1 MPRNGLEVS
10 RQCEERVP
18 SEGTPRQPKGRGNR
32 RARQPH
38 GTATEGRGNR
48 RARQPKGTTPEGH
61 DKPRGTTP
69 EGHDSRRARQP
80 RGMPIDGARQSKSA
94 PIEKQYFDP
103 LYFFGYFEA
112 RLLESRPGD
121 SSVNRAFDDSRST
134 LGIRRSAYAL
144 SGCLTA

>member
-1 MPRNGLEVS
+1 MPRNRLEVS

-32 RARQPH
+32 RAL
-38 GTATEGRGNR
+38 
-48 RARQPKGTTPEGH
+48 QPKGTTPEGH